1 MYETWH
7 DAHRLAMAS
16 RDRSAERIIIAT
28 AFFCRLN
35 CAFVVLAIVPLTPR
49 ALSCYGIPNALN
61 EMHAN
66 DKISVGTAFTFQTWM
81 YSTDTIRRI
90 NFSTFLNNQT
100 RLFSSPVRSEG

>member
-49 ALSCYGIPNALN
+49 ALSC
-61 EMHAN
+61 
-66 DKISVGTAFTFQTWM
+66 FQTWM

-90 NFSTFLNNQT
+90 NFDM
-100 RLFSSPVRSEG
+100 